1 MKTTTRLSLASSL
14 VLILFLIP
22 LTWSGGLPLQGPK
35 ASTQQSGQASQVT
48 VPNRPASPLYK
59 GEQGKQRSEIKFTPS
74 SRTVTVKLM
83 VEDPN
88 GYFLPNIRRE
98 NFAVYEDE
106 VRQKNVTVEIEHAPI
121 SVALLM
127 ESGGRYHELNKLLG
141 MKIPPAGRQLL
152 DVVGRDDK
160 IAILK
165 YDAKLETLADFNRGH
180 EALDKVFD
188 QLATPGFSEAN
199 FYDALLETLNRMR
212 EVSGRK
218 AIIVISS
225 GVDTFSKAN
234 YQQILQTAQDSA
246 TPIYTIGLGR
256 LMEQESAIY
265 GATAPFARID
275 WNTAEKQLEM
285 LAKVSGGR
293 AYVLE
298 SDVAIPAIYD
308 DIMENLR
315 VRYVITYLSSNAA
328 TSGPPRKIRVELI
341 DPRTGDTLEIR
352 DSNGKAV
359 TARIFVQENYNPSS
373 ASGS

>member
-1 MKTTTRLSLASSL
+1 MKTTTCLSLASSL
-14 VLILFLIP
+14 MLILFLIP
-22 LTWSGGLPLQGPK
+22 LTWSGGLRPQGPK

-48 VPNRPASPLYK
+48 VPNRPVNPLYK

-74 SRTVTVKLM
+74 SRTVIIKLM

-88 GYFLPNIRRE
+88 GHFLPNIRRE
-98 NFAVYEDE
+98 NFAVYEDG
-106 VRQKNVTVEIEHAPI
+106 VRQKNVMVEVEHAPI

-127 ESGGRYHELNKLLG
+127 ELGGRYHELNKLLG
-141 MKIPPAGRQLL
+141 MKIPQAGRQFL

-165 YDAKLETLADFNRGH
+165 YDAKLETLADFDQGH
-180 EALDKVFD
+180 EVLERVLD

-234 YQQILQTAQDSA
+234 YQQVLQAAQDSA

-256 LMEQESAIY
+256 LMQQESAIY
-265 GATAPFARID
+265 GVTAPFARID
-275 WNTAEKQLEM
+275 WNSAEKQLET

-293 AYVLE
+293 AYVIE

-341 DPRTGDTLEIR
+341 DPRTGDTLKIR

-359 TARIFVQENYNPSS
+359 TARIFVQENYSPSS